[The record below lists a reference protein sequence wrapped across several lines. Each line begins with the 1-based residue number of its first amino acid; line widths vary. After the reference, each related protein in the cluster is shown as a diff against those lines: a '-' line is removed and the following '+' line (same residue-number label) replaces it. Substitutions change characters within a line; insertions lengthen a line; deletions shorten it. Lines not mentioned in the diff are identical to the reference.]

1 MDEAEADMVADQSK
15 KFPSKKPPVFLEQE
29 ERTSGSHE
37 ARNEW

>member
-1 MDEAEADMVADQSK
+1 MDEDEADMVADQSK
-15 KFPSKKPPVFLEQE
+15 KKPPVFLEQE